1 LNALKD
7 PAFRSKFRFPAGVA
21 LFSAAYFLF
30 WSRLDYPYR
39 LFPTDDEWYRMLLQT
54 GIIQKQVWES
64 HHPTFLATLELFF
77 VLLKKIG
84 ADPYSSLLLTTTFP
98 NALTLVL
105 IALLIRKISGS
116 AVAAFAGMAVFAASA
131 WPYTYHIMFSYTPLS
146 AMLSTASV
154 YFMVLAY
161 FRFGAGKRWVGFLHL
176 LLSLLASSLFFW
188 SSASSPA
195 FLLLQLA
202 VFLVLFRKFI
212 FDLSNARVF
221 LILFVLALGTAAG
234 FLYMP
239 SWDQRMVHLQN
250 NIVGNHFQVAKL
262 KFKDWNPSETQP
274 LFTFFRVG
282 FQIYPP
288 WAMVAYLGLLAAAVF
303 KAFRSR
309 IQGRPLSSSDKIVLT
324 CFLFPILHSLV
335 IDLLP
340 STKLG
345 RVHFVVYPL
354 MVSGL
359 AAGAAAW
366 LQALNSSARKI
377 AGGILLI
384 LFGVHA
390 FSNASLM
397 REMRNR
403 HESAP
408 RYLKTLKGV
417 DLYVLKEDPHAVG
430 LSKWM
435 EDVPLKPIGVDD
447 FNRLLKTGESGPAK
461 ALLVGPTGTNS
472 SKLSIMSAV
481 LFQDLEVQIAPPL
494 EPVRL
499 PYYSAFPAFAM
510 EEEVLETMFFRGRLP
525 DFRKESQQLSLYL
538 FKDPAQNR
546 EQSVQI
552 SLE

>member
-1 LNALKD
+1 
-7 PAFRSKFRFPAGVA
+7 
-21 LFSAAYFLF
+21 
-30 WSRLDYPYR
+30 
-39 LFPTDDEWYRMLLQT
+39 
-54 GIIQKQVWES
+54 
-64 HHPTFLATLELFF
+64 
-77 VLLKKIG
+77 
-84 ADPYSSLLLTTTFP
+84 
-98 NALTLVL
+98 
-105 IALLIRKISGS
+105 
-116 AVAAFAGMAVFAASA
+116 
-131 WPYTYHIMFSYTPLS
+131 MFSYTPLS

-161 FRFGAGKRWVGFLHL
+161 FRFGAGERWKGGGHL
-176 LLSLLASSLFFW
+176 ILSLLSASLFFW

-202 VFLVLFRKFI
+202 VFLVLFRRFI
-212 FDLSNARVF
+212 LDRSNARVF
-221 LILFVLALGTAAG
+221 SILFVLALGTAAG

-239 SWDQRMVHLQN
+239 SWDQRMIHLQN

-282 FQIYPP
+282 FKIYPP
-288 WAMVAYLGLLAAAVF
+288 WAMTAYLVLLSVTLLQS
-303 KAFRSR
+303 FRSR
-309 IQGRPLSSSDKIVLT
+309 IQGKALSASEKIILT

-345 RVHFVVYPL
+345 RVNFVVYPL
-354 MVSGL
+354 MVAGI
-359 AAGAAAW
+359 AAGAASWFRTMNA
-366 LQALNSSARKI
+366 SSRKI
-377 AGGILLI
+377 TGALLVL

-403 HESAP
+403 HEAAP
-408 RYLKTLKGV
+408 RYLKTLKDV
-417 DLYVLKEDPHAVG
+417 ELYVLKEDPHAVG

-435 EDVPLKPIGVDD
+435 ENVPLKPIGVDE
-447 FNRLLKTGESGPAK
+447 FNRLLDSEASGPAK
-461 ALLVGPTGTNS
+461 ALLVGPTGPNS

-481 LFQDLEVQIAPPL
+481 LFQDLSLELARPQ

-499 PYYSAFPAFAM
+499 PYYSAFPAFAA
-510 EEEVLETMFFRGRLP
+510 EEEVMETMFFRGKLP

-538 FKDPAQNR
+538 FKDPAQSR
-546 EQSVQI
+546 GQSVRI
-552 SLE
+552 SLD